1 MKWVVILDDGKTY
14 SILADSL
21 MDISFKLQDR
31 GLISSDYDI
40 INIIRVSQMLI
51 LTKIIKETMP
61 FIPAIK
67 NSSGQWCENS
77 VTSKRSFV
85 IRPIICPTLLFE

>member
-40 INIIRVSQMLI
+40 INIIRV
-51 LTKIIKETMP
+51 KD
-61 FIPAIK
+61 
-67 NSSGQWCENS
+67 
-77 VTSKRSFV
+77 
-85 IRPIICPTLLFE
+85 